1 MDRWMAIG
9 VVYSDVWDLGS
20 DAGDHTD
27 NVTRIFIDEDESE
40 IRKNIIYLILY
51 NLSLSHG

>member
-1 MDRWMAIG
+1 MAIG

-27 NVTRIFIDEDESE
+27 NVTGIFIDEDESE

>member
-1 MDRWMAIG
+1 MAIG

>member
-1 MDRWMAIG
+1 MAIG

-27 NVTRIFIDEDESE
+27 HVTRIFIDEDESE